1 MSQETK
7 FYLFSCPHCQGGV
20 QVLHDELR
28 CHIFRHGRLKAGT
41 CEQMD
46 PHTPRAEC
54 DRLAAQDLIYGCGK
68 PFRVTYDAAGVPR
81 AVVCDYI

>member
-1 MSQETK
+1 
-7 FYLFSCPHCQGGV
+7 
-20 QVLHDELR
+20 
-28 CHIFRHGRLKAGT
+28 
-41 CEQMD
+41 MD